1 LTLKNIFK
9 ALVVISFGLVIVLEL
24 LAWFHLPKSPDLI
37 EFLKLDGEGSL
48 LLVNWP
54 LYVFIISTDLILT
67 AALLSFHPLSRTL
80 FLLWIVATLLLSFV
94 WGYRVLVPVQ
104 AFFGYLQALVDG
116 GILAIAYFTSV
127 AGEFQNRSHIGA
139 ND

>member
-1 LTLKNIFK
+1 M
-9 ALVVISFGLVIVLEL
+9 SFSLIIVLEL

-37 EFLKLDGEGSL
+37 EFLQLDGEGSL

-54 LYVFIISTDLILT
+54 LYIFIVSVDLILT

-80 FLLWIVATLLLSFV
+80 FLIWIIVSLLLSFV
-94 WGYRVLVPVQ
+94 WGYRVIVPAQ
-104 AFFGYLQALVDG
+104 AFFGYLRSLIDG

-127 AGEFQNRSHIGA
+127 SAEFSEQPVSA
-139 ND
+139 EPE